1 MLKRKYL
8 WFILILILAMALSFY
23 FIYNKGKDGSA
34 VQTKEEIEDTEE
46 DIVVDEAP
54 VKIEQGVVVGMK
66 EGKKEWEI
74 EADKI
79 SLAEDRKKTIFEK
92 IKKAIIFKDNEPHLN
107 IQLNK
112 CIADMG
118 SKSMELVG
126 DVVIETKEGDILKG
140 DRFYWDS
147 KEETLTSLEPVEIMV
162 KDNKITA
169 DRLISDVE
177 LSKLEL
183 LGNVKVTSKPN
194 NFTSRI
200 LYFLSLTGKPGNW
213 LTG

>member
-34 VQTKEEIEDTEE
+34 VQTKEEIEETEE

-66 EGKKEWEI
+66 EGRKEWEI
-74 EADKI
+74 EADRI
-79 SLAEDRKKTIFEK
+79 SLAKDRKKTIFEK
-92 IKKAIIFKDNEPHLN
+92 IKKVVIFKDNEPNLN
-107 IQLNK
+107 IQLNQ

-118 SKSMELVG
+118 NKNMELVG
-126 DVVIETKEGDILKG
+126 EVVIETKEGDILKG
-140 DRFYWDS
+140 DRFFWNS
-147 KEETLTSLEPVEIMV
+147 EEETLASLEPVEIMV

-169 DRLISDVE
+169 DE
-177 LSKLEL
+177 LYTDAELNNLEL
-183 LGNVKVTSKPN
+183 TGNVKVTFK
-194 NFTSRI
+194 I
-200 LYFLSLTGKPGNW
+200 H
-213 LTG
+213 

>member
-8 WFILILILAMALSFY
+8 WFILILILAIALSFY

-34 VQTKEEIEDTEE
+34 VQTKEEIEETEE

-92 IKKAIIFKDNEPHLN
+92 IKKVVIFKDNEPNLN
-107 IQLNK
+107 IQLNQ

-118 SKSMELVG
+118 NKNMELVG
-126 DVVIETKEGDILKG
+126 EVVIETKEGDILKG
-140 DRFYWDS
+140 DRFFWNS
-147 KEETLTSLEPVEIMV
+147 EEETLASLEPVEIMV

-169 DRLISDVE
+169 DE
-177 LSKLEL
+177 LYTDAELNNLEL
-183 LGNVKVTSKPN
+183 TGNVKVTFK
-194 NFTSRI
+194 I
-200 LYFLSLTGKPGNW
+200 H
-213 LTG
+213 

>member
-23 FIYNKGKDGSA
+23 FIYNKGKDVSA
-34 VQTKEEIEDTEE
+34 VQTKEEIEETEE

-183 LGNVKVTSKPN
+183 LGNVKVTFKIN
-194 NFTSRI
+194 
-200 LYFLSLTGKPGNW
+200 
-213 LTG
+213 